1 LELYNRSPLE
11 PDAEWKNILETLA
24 DQTAIAVDNALLFEE
39 LQKMNINLLLAYDA
53 AIEGWAKALDL
64 RSYESPG
71 HTQRLA
77 ERTVKLASALGVPEN
92 DLVYIRRGALLH
104 DIGMMGIP
112 DTILSKLDPLT
123 EEEWALIR
131 RHPQIAQEMLSM
143 IAYLQPALE
152 IPYSHHERWNGSG
165 YPRGLEGEEIPLAA
179 RIFAVVD
186 VWDAL
191 TSDRPY
197 RKAWTREAARE
208 YLEQNKG
215 ILFDPRVVDVFLR
228 LIDSESAL

>member
-1 LELYNRSPLE
+1 
-11 PDAEWKNILETLA
+11 
-24 DQTAIAVDNALLFEE
+24 
-39 LQKMNINLLLAYDA
+39 
-53 AIEGWAKALDL
+53 L